1 MLRLS
6 QAVTTALRLF
16 KLYVLLIHLH
26 SFNPRRV
33 FCGCSG
39 LLLSWP
45 LVPLLQTF
53 SSEWKGRRE
62 NCALVRQSQ
71 EGVIVVISSTEPA
84 GNRHNRT
91 VVLVDG
97 PSYACY
103 MLIWLFLDI
112 TLWGHCVK
120 QERVGNDGDS
130 DKSIGV
136 HRQTALAICIL
147 RVQRLFTLVFRAVEA
162 R

>member
-1 MLRLS
+1 
-6 QAVTTALRLF
+6 
-16 KLYVLLIHLH
+16 
-26 SFNPRRV
+26 
-33 FCGCSG
+33 
-39 LLLSWP
+39 
-45 LVPLLQTF
+45 
-53 SSEWKGRRE
+53 
-62 NCALVRQSQ
+62 
-71 EGVIVVISSTEPA
+71 
-84 GNRHNRT
+84 
-91 VVLVDG
+91 
-97 PSYACY
+97 